1 MRVGVGLPAAVPGAG
16 PEQILGWARR
26 AEAAGF
32 SSLAA
37 LDRVVYANHEPLLT
51 LAAAA
56 AVTERIA
63 LATHVLLGA
72 TREPALLAK
81 QAATLHALSGGRFT
95 LGLGVGVR
103 PADYTATGTAFAGRG
118 RRLEDVVD
126 ALRRT
131 WASAG
136 PAGTIGPVSPGGRP
150 GLVLGGR
157 SPRALDRA
165 GRIGDGWVAGSTA
178 FFAEGAAVVREA
190 WRRHDRDGD
199 PRLLA
204 VGYVALGADGP
215 TQAQQYLPE
224 YYGVTAE
231 AATSL
236 ASTALTSPRAVRD
249 AVRQLAGEG
258 CDELVLYP
266 CGADADQVGLLAD
279 ALR

>member
-16 PEQILGWARR
+16 PDQILSWARW
-26 AEAAGF
+26 AESAGF

-56 AVTERIA
+56 AVTERIT

-81 QAATLHALSGGRFT
+81 QAATLHSLSRGRFT

-103 PADYTATGTAFAGRG
+103 PADYAATGTAFAGRG
-118 RRLEDVVD
+118 RRLDGVVD
-126 ALRRT
+126 ALRHT

-136 PAGTIGPVSPGGRP
+136 TVGTIGPVAPDGRP

-165 GRIGDGWVAGSTA
+165 ARLGDGWVAGSIA

-190 WRRHDRDGD
+190 WRRHGRDGD

-204 VGYVALGADGP
+204 VGYVALGVDGP
-215 TQAQQYLPE
+215 AQAQHHLPE
-224 YYGVTAE
+224 YYGVTEE
-231 AATSL
+231 AAASL
-236 ASTALTSPRAVRD
+236 SSTALTSPRAVRE
-249 AVRQLAGEG
+249 AVQRLAGEG

-266 CGADADQVGLLAD
+266 CGADPDQVGLLAD